1 LVALGL
7 LGFGAG
13 CHLLPVHRV
22 DPSIDPRRLSRANEP
37 ESLSDAPVVPPAER
51 SVPLPPLPLQVMTD
65 SEALQGPAPV
75 PTPLLDAALQ
85 RADAMQESL
94 TADLPVTRAAHES
107 AEPTAPA
114 GAAHRIVPDLVRTTS
129 NDPLSR
135 EPGPEPE
142 AEPPME
148 LALAE
153 PATLPP
159 TPKPQALPVK
169 PSPAEPVTEPAESVD
184 PWADGLAA
192 LQAFASSKLAK
203 GDENAE
209 DWRLRRRLLDW
220 LSQEQVNA
228 GPMDASWSSV
238 LSILAAATP
247 EDGAVDL
254 KATARAL
261 QEQAPLQITGLR
273 LCRKVRGY
281 GDYDPVDA
289 ELRPK
294 QGVVLYCELNG
305 VAAEEKDGL
314 FHSRLD
320 ATISLEKPDSDVPVW
335 SQSLERAVDVCR
347 RRRLDYYVAY
357 RLSLPDSVD
366 PGTYTLTVRQHDAVA
381 DRDVTESMELVVKA
395 P

>member
-1 LVALGL
+1 MLVALGL

-22 DPSIDPRRLSRANEP
+22 DPSIDPRRLSRADGPEP
-37 ESLSDAPVVPPAER
+37 SSDAPVVPPAER

-75 PTPLLDAALQ
+75 PTPLLDAALH

-94 TADLPVTRAAHES
+94 TADLPVTRASHES
-107 AEPTAPA
+107 AEPAALT
-114 GAAHRIVPDLVRTTS
+114 GAAHRIAPDLVGTS
-129 NDPLSR
+129 VITPPSQA
-135 EPGPEPE
+135 P
-142 AEPPME
+142 EPPME
-148 LALAE
+148 LAMAE
-153 PATLPP
+153 PTTIPP
-159 TPKPQALPVK
+159 TPKPRVLPVK
-169 PSPAEPVTEPAESVD
+169 SSPAEPVTEPAESVD

-192 LQAFASSKLAK
+192 LQAFASSKLAE

-220 LSQEQVNA
+220 LSQEQANA

-247 EDGAVDL
+247 DDGSVDL

-281 GDYDPVDA
+281 GDYDPVGA

-305 VAAEEKDGL
+305 VGAEEKDGL
-314 FHSRLD
+314 YHSRLD
-320 ATISLEKPDSDVPVW
+320 ATISLEKPGSDAPVW

-381 DRDVTESMELVVKA
+381 DRDVSESMELVVKA